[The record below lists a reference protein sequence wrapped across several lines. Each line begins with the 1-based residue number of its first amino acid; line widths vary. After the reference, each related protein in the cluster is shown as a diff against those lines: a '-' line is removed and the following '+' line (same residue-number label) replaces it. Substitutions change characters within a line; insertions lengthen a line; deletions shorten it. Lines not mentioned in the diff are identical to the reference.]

1 MALVSQKAELSGG
14 YGARDMASA
23 GEEGLLGGR
32 KSNQK
37 SCRSDSVCSEEF
49 TGPKPL
55 PAQAFVLFNKDRTHV
70 HTAFI

>member
-1 MALVSQKAELSGG
+1 MALVSQRAELSGG
-14 YGARDMASA
+14 YSARDMASA

-32 KSNQK
+32 KSGELLK
-37 SCRSDSVCSEEF
+37 PDSICSEEF

-55 PAQAFVLFNKDRTHV
+55 SAQAFVLFNKDRTHM